1 MVVIFLNLTIKKA
14 KNMLKLQSN
23 FSFRIHEEYMFCC
36 KDGAIDTFEK
46 LCLRSKVLSQ
56 RKYQMLKIYALT
68 MLATKQDYIFSLL
81 NLFLLGGDQSDL
93 QHYILAYKI
102 QTVYTEQLKLFDFS

>member
-1 MVVIFLNLTIKKA
+1 
-14 KNMLKLQSN
+14 
-23 FSFRIHEEYMFCC
+23 
-36 KDGAIDTFEK
+36 
-46 LCLRSKVLSQ
+46 
-56 RKYQMLKIYALT
+56 